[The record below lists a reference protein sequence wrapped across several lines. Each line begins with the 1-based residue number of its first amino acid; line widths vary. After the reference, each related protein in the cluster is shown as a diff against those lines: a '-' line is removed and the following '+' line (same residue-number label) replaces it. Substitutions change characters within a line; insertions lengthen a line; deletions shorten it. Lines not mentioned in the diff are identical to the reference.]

1 MAECKHDRR
10 RLLALWSPASLNAR
24 AQQSI
29 CDCRCGFATQGDG

>member
-10 RLLALWSPASLNAR
+10 YLLALWSPASLNAR

-29 CDCRCGFATQGDG
+29 CDCHCGFATQGDG